1 MNLQKLKSNSF
12 GYIYFSPLNYSSNI
26 LLTDDLD
33 NVVLFLSGKSPAH
46 CRATDENRV
55 VIWATAWNSV
65 MIQLSCDKEVMKQ
78 QRDSSGD
85 EIIHAQIK

>member
-1 MNLQKLKSNSF
+1 MEIRAL
-12 GYIYFSPLNYSSNI
+12 
-26 LLTDDLD
+26 
-33 NVVLFLSGKSPAH
+33 AH
-46 CRATDENRV
+46 CRATDGNWV
-55 VIWATAWNSV
+55 VTWATAWNSV